1 VTTGGSG
8 GGGTAA
14 GDAGNSGL
22 FGDQFGNQ
30 GTGGDGAAAAPGG
43 GLGAAGTAAGN
54 AATGITSLL
63 PNIQAWFDEWIAK
76 QANAL
81 NQILNTGWYGTIA
94 VGGIILMGTGLYL
107 LAKDVAAPGSTGLG
121 DAVGKLAGVANLG
134 MAIADPAVGAAAYVG
149 RKVLKK

>member
-1 VTTGGSG
+1 MTTGGDGGNSG
-8 GGGTAA
+8 G
-14 GDAGNSGL
+14 GNSGL

-54 AATGITSLL
+54 AATGITSIL

-76 QANAL
+76 NCNAI

-94 VGGIILMGTGLYL
+94 VGGVILMGTGLYL
-107 LAKDVAAPGSTGLG
+107 LAKDVVSPGGSGVG

-149 RKVLKK
+149 RKVMKR

>member
-1 VTTGGSG
+1 MTTGGNGGNSG
-8 GGGTAA
+8 G
-14 GDAGNSGL
+14 DGNSGL
-22 FGDQFGNQ
+22 FGDSFGDP

-54 AATGITSLL
+54 AATGITSIL

-76 QANAL
+76 NCNAI
-81 NQILNTGWYGTIA
+81 NQILNTGWFGTIA
-94 VGGIILMGTGLYL
+94 VGGIILMATGLYL
-107 LAKDVAAPGSTGLG
+107 LAKDVGAPGNTGLG
-121 DAVGKLAGVANLG
+121 DTVGKLAGVANLG